1 MGFRTIRNCRR
12 PAWAQEMTYLT
23 VMHLDWMPPAIRSEA
38 YGLIQQIARDSTEGR
53 ALFELLTKDKTVDA
67 VYERFRI
74 SKTRLYQMRKEFYER
89 FLSGTICRR

>member
-1 MGFRTIRNCRR
+1 MGFRKIRGCRR
-12 PAWAQEMTYLT
+12 PEWAQEIAYLT
-23 VMHLDWMPPAIRSEA
+23 VTHLTWMPQEIRSEA
-38 YGLIQQIARDSTEGR
+38 YGLIDQIARDPVEGR

-74 SKTRLYQMRKEFYER
+74 SKARLYKMREEFYEG